1 MPIKKLV
8 PKVPDPYIGKGEQNQ
23 FWPARFGHLDYLIDA
38 INNGGAIPDGFSQLY
53 TELITIPGTVYA
65 GGGPLEYDFPVD
77 GLSRR
82 LSQQGRFIIPAS
94 FTVAV
99 YESVTPPFLPLVFD
113 QMFFNVKSANGSNT
127 QITST
132 WDLQTTLPGAGASY
146 KFVPIINQN
155 PVTKDIALAA
165 LPVVGQVF
173 QLSRKPGGGGFNGT
187 VNNCLKIAFNFQTI
201 PVEWFT
207 KLTN

>member
-38 INNGGAIPDGFSQLY
+38 INNGGAIPAGFSQVY

-65 GGGPLEYDFPVD
+65 GGGPLVYNFPAN
-77 GLSRR
+77 GLSQS
-82 LSQQGRFIIPAS
+82 LVAQGKFIVPIS

-99 YESVTPPFLPLVFD
+99 YESVAPLVPLALT
-113 QMFFNVKSANGSNT
+113 QMFFNVSSTNGTNT
-127 QITST
+127 QITSI
-132 WDLQTTLPGAGASY
+132 WDIQSAFAGAGATY
-146 KFVPIINQN
+146 KFVPIINQDQVSKDITFAPI
-155 PVTKDIALAA
+155 PVT
-165 LPVVGQVF
+165 GQVF
-173 QLSRKPGGGGFNGT
+173 QLCKKPAGGGFNGT
-187 VNNCLKIAFNFQTI
+187 VNNCLKIAFTFQAI
-201 PVEWFT
+201 DKSWFE